1 VKPSFQQTET
11 LKQGQ
16 GVSNSKIIRQRIW
29 GKLQEVAKP
38 DTRFH
43 MNFNEVIP
51 DFEGSER
58 ATDHIVSMDAYKA
71 CKYAFIT
78 PDNCLVDLRRR
89 MIKAGNP
96 FVMSTY
102 GIYRGFLYIEPG
114 MVPKGAELYAAWLD
128 GMEHFARP
136 ISLAEIAERGR
147 FDLMVTGASAVS
159 QDGVRFGKGHGF
171 FDLEWGMFTD
181 LGIVD
186 EATPVVAIV
195 HDIQVV
201 EDKLHPSATDILVD
215 YIATPSR
222 LITVERRAKRPRGV
236 KWELL
241 EPEQIAATPPL
252 QELRRMKGIG

>member
-1 VKPSFQQTET
+1 MST
-11 LKQGQ
+11 
-16 GVSNSKIIRQRIW
+16 SKIIRQRIW
-29 GKLQEVAKP
+29 SKLHDVAKP

-43 MNFNEVIP
+43 LNFGEVIP
-51 DFEGSER
+51 DFEGSEA
-58 ATDHIVSMDAYKA
+58 ATEKIVAMPEYKA

-89 MIKAGNP
+89 MIAAGIP

-102 GIYRGFLYIEPG
+102 GIYRGFLYMEPG
-114 MVPKGAELYAAWLD
+114 RVPKGDELYAAWLD

-136 ISLAEIAERGR
+136 ISLAEIARMGR

-159 QDGVRFGKGHGF
+159 MDGVRFGKGHGF

-195 HDIQVV
+195 HDVQVV
-201 EDKLHPSATDILVD
+201 EDRLHPSATDILVD
-215 YIATPSR
+215 HIATPTR
-222 LITVERRAKRPRGV
+222 LIKVERRAKRPHGV

-241 EPEQIAATPPL
+241 DPEQLKATPPL
-252 QELRRMKGIG
+252 QELQKLHGLA

>member
-1 VKPSFQQTET
+1 MST
-11 LKQGQ
+11 
-16 GVSNSKIIRQRIW
+16 SKIIRQRIW
-29 GKLQEVAKP
+29 TKLKDVAKP

-43 MNFNEVIP
+43 LNFSEVIP

-58 ATDHIVSMDAYKA
+58 ATDHIVGLPAYKS

-89 MIKAGNP
+89 MITVGIP

-102 GIYRGFLYIEPG
+102 GIYRGFLLMEPG

-128 GMEHFARP
+128 GMEHFAKP
-136 ISLAEIAERGR
+136 ISLAEITQRGR

-159 QDGVRFGKGHGF
+159 MDGVRFGKGHGF

-186 EATPVVAIV
+186 ENTPVVAIV
-195 HDIQVV
+195 HDVQVV

-215 YIATPSR
+215 YIATPTR
-222 LITVERRAKRPRGV
+222 MIRVGRRAKRPFGV
-236 KWELL
+236 KWDLL
-241 EPEQIAATPPL
+241 EPEQIAATPPI
-252 QELRRMKGIG
+252 QELQRMRGLA